1 MAESSSKGL
10 WFLLGLSVGALVGVL
25 YAPQSG
31 EETRD
36 LISRKASEG
45 RDRVQRKAEDW
56 RNSLNDSAGTF
67 RDQAGR
73 FREQAADFAG
83 RGRQAINRQFDQFS
97 AAVEAGKQAYRESA
111 GAEIKPEVKIS
122 DSSQ

>member
-1 MAESSSKGL
+1 MAESSKGL
-10 WFLLGLSVGALVGVL
+10 WFLLGLSAGALVGVL

-36 LISRKASEG
+36 LISRKATEG
-45 RDRVQRKAEDW
+45 RERAQRKAEDW
-56 RNSLNDSAGTF
+56 RNSVQEGAGSF

-73 FREQAADFAG
+73 FREQASDYAG
-83 RGRQAINRQFDQFS
+83 RGRQAINRQFDQFQ

-111 GAEIKPEVKIS
+111 AADLKPEAKTS